1 MVADMARLQ
10 VVDHPVLLDT
20 LTGMRRTDTPTPEFR
35 RLMRRAGL
43 LLTAT
48 ATADL
53 ALRPATVVTPMGET
67 TAPELAS
74 VPVLVSVLRA
84 GNGLLDGARDLL
96 PDSPVGHLGL
106 YRNEDTLEAV
116 TYSSSLPDLAGR
128 LAIVLDPML
137 ATGGT
142 ASAAVDLVVTGGPA
156 AIRLVSLVAAPEGVE
171 RFGAAHPEV
180 EVWTASVD
188 SHLDDSGYIVPG
200 LGDAGDRLY
209 GTS

>member
-1 MVADMARLQ
+1 MARLQ

-43 LLTAT
+43 LLTAA

-53 ALRPATVVTPMGET
+53 VLRPAAVVTPMGET

-116 TYSSSLPDLAGR
+116 TYSSSLPDLTGR

>member
-1 MVADMARLQ
+1 MARLQ

-43 LLTAT
+43 LLTAA

-53 ALRPATVVTPMGET
+53 VLRPAAVDTPMGET

-74 VPVLVSVLRA
+74 VPRA

-116 TYSSSLPDLAGR
+116 TYSSSLPDLTGR

>member
-43 LLTAT
+43 LLTAA

-53 ALRPATVVTPMGET
+53 VLRPAAVVTPMGET

-116 TYSSSLPDLAGR
+116 TYSSSLPDLTGR